1 MLKKKILTTPVREEE
16 IKELRAGDIVYLN
29 GDVYTARDKA
39 HQRILENVD
48 TNTKTDIPIPKGAVL
63 YHCGPL
69 VQRKST
75 GDWEILAAGPTTSS
89 RMEATTPEIIEK
101 LRIRGIIGK
110 GGMGIGTR
118 AALQRYGCVYFAM
131 TGGAAVLA
139 AVHIKAVKAVYWED
153 LGLAEAVWHLRMD
166 DFGPLVVSMD
176 ANGKSLY
183 EEITEAAERNAL
195 LCFTSANELNDEQR
209 SV

>member
-1 MLKKKILTTPVREEE
+1 MKKKLATPIREEK
-16 IKELRAGDIVYLN
+16 IKELQAGDIVYLS

-39 HQRILENVD
+39 HQRIVGYKLKDAE
-48 TNTKTDIPIPKGAVL
+48 TEIPIEKGAVI

-69 VQRKST
+69 MRKSD
-75 GDWEILAAGPTTSS
+75 GRWEIIAAGPTTSS

-110 GGMGIGTR
+110 GGMDVGTR
-118 AALQRYGCVYFAM
+118 VAMQKYGCVYFAM

-139 AVHIKAVKAVYWED
+139 AARIKAVKAVYWTD
-153 LGLAEAVWHLRMD
+153 LGMAEAVWHLLVE

-176 ANGKSLY
+176 ASGNSLY
-183 EEITEAAERNAL
+183 EKITEEAERKVRA
-195 LCFTSANELNDEQR
+195 SI
-209 SV
+209 